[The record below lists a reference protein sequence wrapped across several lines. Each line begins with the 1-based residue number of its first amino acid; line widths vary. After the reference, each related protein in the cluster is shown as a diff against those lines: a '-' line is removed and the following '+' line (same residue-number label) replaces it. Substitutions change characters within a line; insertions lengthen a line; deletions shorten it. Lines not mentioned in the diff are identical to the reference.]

1 MSVDYFL
8 DTNILL
14 YRYSKQDEQKRPI
27 AANLLESGRAM
38 VSAQVLNEF
47 CNVTRRKFPETYAN
61 IDATIAE
68 ILGLLPVA
76 SLDET
81 DTKNALR
88 VSRRYGFSFYDS
100 LIVAVAEQHSCKI
113 VLSEDLQH
121 GMVLDSGVRILNPF
135 VLEMT

>member
-14 YRYSKQDEQKRPI
+14 YRYSKQGEQKRPM

-47 CNVTRRKFPETYAN
+47 CNVTRRKFPETYAD
-61 IDATIAE
+61 IDATLAE
-68 ILGLLPVA
+68 ILRLLPVV

-81 DTKNALR
+81 DTRNAVR
-88 VSRRYGFSFYDS
+88 ISRRYGFSFYDS
-100 LIVAVAEQHSCKI
+100 LIVAVAERHGCKV
-113 VLSEDLQH
+113 VLSEDMQH
-121 GMVLDSGVRILNPF
+121 GMVLDSGLRIINPF
-135 VLEMT
+135 LLV

>member
-47 CNVTRRKFPETYAN
+47 CNVTRRKFPEIYAH

-68 ILGLLPVA
+68 ILGLLLVA
-76 SLDET
+76 SLDEM
-81 DTKNALR
+81 DTKNALGI
-88 VSRRYGFSFYDS
+88 SRRYGFSFYDS
-100 LIVAVAEQHSCKI
+100 LIVAVAERQGCRI
-113 VLSEDLQH
+113 VLSEDMQH
-121 GMVLDSGVRILNPF
+121 SMVLDSGMRILNPF
-135 VLEMT
+135 VLSTE